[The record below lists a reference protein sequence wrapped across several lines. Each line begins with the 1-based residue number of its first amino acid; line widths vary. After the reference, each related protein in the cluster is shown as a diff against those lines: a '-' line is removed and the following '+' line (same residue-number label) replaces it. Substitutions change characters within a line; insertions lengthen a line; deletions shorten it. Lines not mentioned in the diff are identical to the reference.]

1 MDVVHLARDQAA
13 LMEGTSHI
21 EVHVAMIFPATD
33 PSYKRSILMHS
44 KYWSIKWYG
53 GRGRY

>member
-33 PSYKRSILMHS
+33 PSYKRSILMH
-44 KYWSIKWYG
+44 I
-53 GRGRY
+53 